1 MHTANTSATIPFIPV
16 LKSGSSLLSFSGS
29 YVDICEML
37 YLTEQMHR
45 HVMHSHYSVDLTRA
59 CPSNKDAAEDVD
71 ELLTVVSSTGL

>member
-45 HVMHSHYSVDLTRA
+45 HMSCTLIIVWISL
-59 CPSNKDAAEDVD
+59 
-71 ELLTVVSSTGL
+71 ELAPVIKMQLRM